1 MEADIKRKVG
11 LSYRDKKMELIPDSD
26 CEIVHEDG
34 KWFVIRK
41 ANGDPKTKANR
52 YPKRYS
58 VCFAIMGA
66 RFDRH
71 YLYTKKEKEDNP
83 HEVEMLNLLDDLR
96 ILLVCR
102 DAYWKIAGDW
112 KPDWKDLSEKY
123 CISCFGGEVQVDT
136 YHSLSHILSFP
147 TAEMRDAFYENFK
160 DLIES
165 CKELL

>member
-1 MEADIKRKVG
+1 MEAKAKQKVS

-41 ANGDPKTKANR
+41 AEKYPKTYEECCK
-52 YPKRYS
+52 
-58 VCFAIMGA
+58 IMGIEYPFIKKHENTITA
-66 RFDRH
+66 SCYKNDLITDFI
-71 YLYTKKEKEDNP
+71 YL
-83 HEVEMLNLLDDLR
+83 L
-96 ILLVCR
+96 ICR

-112 KPDWKDLSEKY
+112 KPDWIGSSEKY
-123 CISCFGGEVQVDT
+123 CLIHCEGEVQSNITV
-136 YHSLSHILSFP
+136 SLSLILSFP

-160 DLIES
+160 ELIEQ